1 MEKKN
6 SNKKPLTIK
15 KLYDLIWSKPMTQL
29 VKEIECSYS
38 DLNKICKTHNIPTP
52 KNGHWM
58 KLKHGKESPKIPL
71 PSGNNDKI
79 ILDQNYSKVV
89 GTDFKSD
96 YHSIRRDIANDST
109 VNLVVPQKLGNP
121 DPIIKNSKK
130 IVTGKLNARQ
140 EYYKKMD
147 SKNEEY
153 FIPQV
158 SKELLPRAFRILD
171 TIFKALRK
179 RGHTLNFKEKSI
191 VIIGE
196 MEIGIRLREKNK
208 RVPDR
213 TIGQYTFTKL
223 VPTGIFIFQIT
234 RSLHSKEW
242 SGTIKTPLED
252 KVLTILTGLELFAK
266 NEKIYQA
273 ELEKGWEEQR
283 IRREKEEKIK
293 AERDA
298 ELTKLNLLLDKSEK
312 WHRAQKFRSFL
323 DHLENLNTEEY
334 SEERNELIKWAREK
348 ADLMD
353 PTIEKEN
360 DLFKNLDLKKN

>member
-1 MEKKN
+1 MVKKN
-6 SNKKPLTIK
+6 SYKKPLTIIE
-15 KLYDLIWSKPMTQL
+15 LYDLIWSKPMTQL

-58 KLKHGKESPKIPL
+58 KIKYGKDSPKVPL
-71 PSGNNDKI
+71 PSGDNNKVV
-79 ILDQNYSKVV
+79 LDQNYSKVV
-89 GTDFKSD
+89 GTDLKSD
-96 YHSIRRDIANDST
+96 YHLIRRDIANDSN

-191 VIIGE
+191 VIIDE

-223 VPTGIFIFQIT
+223 VPIGIFIFQIT

-273 ELEKGWEEQR
+273 ELEKGWEEQK
-283 IRREKEEKIK
+283 IRREEEEKFN

-298 ELTKLNLLLDKSEK
+298 ELKKLKNLIDQSEQ
-312 WHRAQKFRSFL
+312 WHRAQKFRAFL
-323 DHLENLNTEEY
+323 DHLEHLNTDVY
-334 SEERNELIKWAREK
+334 SEERHDLIKWAREK
-348 ADLMD
+348 ADWMD
-353 PTIEKEN
+353 PLVETEV
-360 DLFKNLDLKKN
+360 DPLKDIHRDKF

>member
-1 MEKKN
+1 MDKKN
-6 SNKKPLTIK
+6 SHKKPLTIK
-15 KLYDLIWSKPMTQL
+15 ELYELIWSKPRTQL
-29 VKEIECSYS
+29 VKEIECSYN
-38 DLNKICKTHNIPTP
+38 DLTKICKTHSIPTP

-71 PSGNNDKI
+71 PSGDNNKVV
-79 ILDQNYSKVV
+79 LDQNYSKVV
-89 GTDFKSD
+89 DTDLKSD
-96 YHSIRRDIANDST
+96 YHSIRKDISNDTSLS
-109 VNLVVPQKLGNP
+109 LVVPQKLGNP
-121 DPIIKNSKK
+121 DRIIKNSKK

-153 FIPQV
+153 FIPEV
-158 SKELLPRAFRILD
+158 SKELLSRAFRILD

-179 RGHTLNFKEKSI
+179 RGHTLNFKDKSL
-191 VIIGE
+191 VIIDE

-252 KVLTILTGLELFAK
+252 KVLTILTGLELFAQ

-283 IRREKEEKIK
+283 IRREEEEKFK

-298 ELTKLNLLLDKSEK
+298 EISKLNLLLDKSEK
-312 WHRAQKFRSFL
+312 WHRAKKFRAFL
-323 DHLENLNTEEY
+323 DHLEDLNSKDY
-334 SEERNELIKWAREK
+334 SMDQEELINWAREK
-348 ADLMD
+348 ADWMD
-353 PTIEKEN
+353 PLYEKE
-360 DLFKNLDLKKN
+360 